1 MPPPSSGGVHL
12 IQLLNILEPFKLSDL
27 GQNSART
34 IHLMTEAM
42 KLAYADRAEFLGDP
56 DHHVNPVRAL
66 TSKRYADHLRAKISL
81 DRARP
86 SLEIKFGEVADFES
100 DQTTHFS
107 IVDRE
112 GNAISNTYTLN
123 FSYGLGKVVEGAG
136 FLLNNEL
143 DDFAARENAPNAYGV
158 LGGAANAPGPQKRP
172 LSSMSPTII
181 TRDGHV
187 ALVTGSPGGSRIITI
202 VLQTILNVLEHGMN
216 IAEAAAAPRVHHQL
230 FPDELRTENGIS
242 VDTLRLLKDFG
253 HQVKVQSTI
262 GSVQSVQQRS
272 GWFLGAS
279 DPRQR
284 GGAALG
290 F

>member
-1 MPPPSSGGVHL
+1 
-12 IQLLNILEPFKLSDL
+12 
-27 GQNSART
+27 
-34 IHLMTEAM
+34 
-42 KLAYADRAEFLGDP
+42 
-56 DHHVNPVRAL
+56 
-66 TSKRYADHLRAKISL
+66 
-81 DRARP
+81 
-86 SLEIKFGEVADFES
+86 
-100 DQTTHFS
+100 
-107 IVDRE
+107 
-112 GNAISNTYTLN
+112 
-123 FSYGLGKVVEGAG
+123 
-136 FLLNNEL
+136 
-143 DDFAARENAPNAYGV
+143 
-158 LGGAANAPGPQKRP
+158 
-172 LSSMSPTII
+172 
-181 TRDGHV
+181 
-187 ALVTGSPGGSRIITI
+187 VTGSPGGSRSITI